1 MDKKFGFGVIGT
13 GNIAKF
19 HAHCIDKIPNAKL
32 LGVLSKTES
41 RARQVAKDF
50 NAPVFWEIEK
60 LLSQSEIDIVCVCNE
75 SVLHGPTISKIA
87 KAGKNV
93 LCEKPLETSVKKID
107 EIADRVKSS
116 GIQLGCVFQNRENPE
131 YKKLKNYLISGS
143 LGKILLCQTSI
154 NWYRP
159 PSYYKDS
166 WRGTLSMDGGAALIN
181 QGIHTIDLTLDL
193 MGEVDQLS
201 GFMDTLHHQ
210 IEGEDVAVA
219 ALKFKSGA
227 LGTLSAGT
235 ALFPGE
241 PESISI
247 YGTLGNIVF
256 SGGKIISSTVE
267 SIQQALYAKVDDP
280 GSGAS
285 DPMAISD
292 QFHIAAIEDFMDAI
306 QHHRAPTVNIDQAK
320 KSVALINAI
329 YKSKGN
335 KVSLN
340 LKNTDGK
347 F

>member
-1 MDKKFGFGVIGT
+1 MEKKFGFGVIGT

-19 HAHCIDKIPNAKL
+19 HAQCINKIPNAKL
-32 LGVLSKTES
+32 LGVLSKSKS
-41 RARQVAKDF
+41 RARQVSKSF
-50 NAPVFWEIEK
+50 NAPVFWDIEK
-60 LLSQSEIDIVCVCNE
+60 LLSNSEIDIICVCNE
-75 SVLHGPTISKIA
+75 SGLHAPTISRIA

-107 EIADRVKSS
+107 DISDMVKVS
-116 GIQLGCVFQNRENPE
+116 GIKLGCVFQNRENPE
-131 YKKLKNYLISGS
+131 YRKLKTYLQSGI

-166 WRGTLSMDGGAALIN
+166 WRGTLAMDGGAALIN
-181 QGIHTIDLTLDL
+181 QGIHTVDLTLDI
-193 MGEVDQLS
+193 MGEVDCIS
-201 GFMDTLHHQ
+201 GFIDTLHHQ

-219 ALKFKSGA
+219 VLKFNSGA

-241 PESISI
+241 PESITL
-247 YGTLGNIVF
+247 YGTLGNVVF

-267 SIQQALYAKVDDP
+267 SIQEELNAIVENP

-285 DPMAISD
+285 DPMSISD
-292 QFHIAAIEDFMDAI
+292 QFHIATIVDFMNAVQQGLTPKI
-306 QHHRAPTVNIDQAK
+306 NIDQAR

-329 YKSKGN
+329 YESKGN
-335 KVSLN
+335 KV
-340 LKNTDGK
+340 K
-347 F
+347 FN

>member
-75 SVLHGPTISKIA
+75 SGLHGPTISKIA

-107 EIADRVKSS
+107 EIADWVKSS

-227 LGTLSAGT
+227 MGTLSAGT

-285 DPMAISD
+285 DPMGISD

-306 QHHRAPTVNIDQAK
+306 QHRRAPTVNIDQAK

-340 LKNTDGK
+340 LKNIDGK